1 MTRDER
7 LKGIVSFL
15 PDFQNG
21 EGLDRLDGFVQAAY
35 QYEWVSS
42 DVNWG
47 EWKQTPEAEKLRD
60 EPDVLSQASEYDL
73 VCLLTT
79 CIRQERFC
87 EGSLESAYESGLLTG
102 ILQRADSLL
111 SDNSD
116 NEYLN

>member
-15 PDFQNG
+15 PAFQSGGGVN
-21 EGLDRLDGFVQAAY
+21 RLNEFVQAAY

-47 EWKQTPEAEKLRD
+47 EWKQTPEAQRLRD
-60 EPDVLSQASEYDL
+60 DPDVLSQASEHDL

-79 CIRQERFC
+79 CIRQDRFC
-87 EGSLESAYESGLLTG
+87 EGVLESVYESGLLTG
-102 ILQRADSLL
+102 ILQRANSILND
-111 SDNSD
+111 DNG

>member
-21 EGLDRLDGFVQAAY
+21 KGLDRLDGFVQAAY

-42 DVNWG
+42 EVNWG
-47 EWKQTPEAEKLRD
+47 EWKQTSEAKRLRD
-60 EPDVLSQASEYDL
+60 EPDVLSQASEHDL

-87 EGSLESAYESGLLTG
+87 EGSLESTYQSGLLTG
-102 ILQRADSLL
+102 ILQRA
-111 SDNSD
+111 
-116 NEYLN
+116 EAILNAGIGKE

>member
-1 MTRDER
+1 MTTDEK

-15 PDFQNG
+15 SDFHNG
-21 EGLDRLDGFVQAAY
+21 RGLDRLDKFVQAAY
-35 QYEWVSS
+35 QYEWVSG

-47 EWKQTPEAEKLRD
+47 EWKQTPEAKKLRD
-60 EPDVLSQASEYDL
+60 DPNVLSQASEYDL

-87 EGSLESAYESGLLTG
+87 EGTLESAYESGLLTR

-111 SDNSD
+111 TGR
-116 NEYLN
+116 

>member
-7 LKGIVSFL
+7 LKGIVRFL
-15 PDFQNG
+15 PHFQNG
-21 EGLDRLDGFVQAAY
+21 RGLDRLDEFVQVAY

-47 EWKQTPEAEKLRD
+47 EWKQTPEAQGLRD
-60 EPDVLSQASEYDL
+60 DPDVLSQASEHDL
-73 VCLLTT
+73 ICLLTT

-87 EGSLESAYESGLLTG
+87 EGALELAYESGLLTG
-102 ILQRADSLL
+102 ILQRAASLL
-111 SDNSD
+111 SDNSG

>member
-1 MTRDER
+1 MTKDER

-15 PDFQNG
+15 SDFQNG
-21 EGLDRLDGFVQAAY
+21 KGLNRLDEFVQVAY

-42 DVNWG
+42 DVNWV
-47 EWKQTPEAEKLRD
+47 EWKQTSEAQRLRD
-60 EPDVLSQASEYDL
+60 EPDALFQASEHDL

-102 ILQRADSLL
+102 ILQRADALL
-111 SDNSD
+111 NA
-116 NEYLN
+116 NNGNVYLN

>member
-1 MTRDER
+1 MTSNER
-7 LKGIVSFL
+7 LKAIVRFL

-21 EGLDRLDGFVQAAY
+21 NGLTRLDEFVQAAY
-35 QYEWVSS
+35 QYEWVSG
-42 DVNWG
+42 DVNWV

-60 EPDVLSQASEYDL
+60 EPDVLSQASEHDL

-87 EGSLESAYESGLLTG
+87 EGSLESTYESGLLTG
-102 ILQRADSLL
+102 ILQRADALL
-111 SDNSD
+111 NENSG

>member
-21 EGLDRLDGFVQAAY
+21 KGLDRLDGFVQAAY

-42 DVNWG
+42 EVNWG

-60 EPDVLSQASEYDL
+60 EPDVLSQASEHDL

-87 EGSLESAYESGLLTG
+87 EGALESTYESGLLTG
-102 ILQRADSLL
+102 ILQRADALL
-111 SDNSD
+111 NENSG
-116 NEYLN
+116 NQYLN

>member
-42 DVNWG
+42 ALKCV
-47 EWKQTPEAEKLRD
+47 ECKQTQEDEKL
-60 EPDVLSQASEYDL
+60 
-73 VCLLTT
+73 
-79 CIRQERFC
+79 I
-87 EGSLESAYESGLLTG
+87 
-102 ILQRADSLL
+102 
-111 SDNSD
+111 
-116 NEYLN
+116 